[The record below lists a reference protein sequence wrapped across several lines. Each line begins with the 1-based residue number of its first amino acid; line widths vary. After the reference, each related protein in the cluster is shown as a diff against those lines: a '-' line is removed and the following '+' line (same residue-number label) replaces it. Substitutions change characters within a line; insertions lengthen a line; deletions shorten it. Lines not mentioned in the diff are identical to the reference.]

1 MRDTPPQPSRALA
14 PNRPRR
20 ITITP
25 TLYPRRIPSDSSVC
39 AGYDEF
45 RHRPTPSYPS
55 MILRRHLLPFLVL
68 LALHGI
74 RDVSAANAA
83 HREQVTR
90 KVAEEYP
97 SLEVI
102 YRDLHAHPEL
112 SFMES
117 RTAALV
123 AGELRSLGFAVTE
136 KVGNTGVVGVL
147 TNGAGPTVLIRAD
160 MDGLPIKEETGLPYA
175 STGLSTNL
183 AGQVLPAMHAC
194 AHDAHVT
201 TLIGTARTL
210 RLLTHLW
217 SGKLVLIA
225 QPAEEIGAGARAML
239 ADGLY
244 SRFPLPDFA
253 LTLHA
258 WGPQPAGVICYAEGP
273 SYANVDTLDILVRG
287 YGGHGSRPHLA
298 KDPIVLASEI
308 VLMLQTI
315 VSRELEPGTPA
326 VVTVGSIHGGTKHN
340 IIPDEVRLQLTLRS
354 YSDAVADHLV
364 RSIERMCAN
373 LARAAGIP
381 EDRLPVI
388 SHAEQRLPLVDNHG
402 PLTRRLA
409 ATFEDWFGKDRV
421 VVEKP
426 TTGGEDF
433 GLLGRTSHRIP
444 VFAWWVGAQDPAK
457 LDAAKRGVTPLASNH
472 SALFAPVPEPTIKAS
487 VISFCAAA
495 LDLMPAR

>member
-1 MRDTPPQPSRALA
+1 MMIQRLALA
-14 PNRPRR
+14 FAH
-20 ITITP
+20 
-25 TLYPRRIPSDSSVC
+25 LVAVHGSWA
-39 AGYDEF
+39 AGATD
-45 RHRPTPSYPS
+45 PA
-55 MILRRHLLPFLVL
+55 I
-68 LALHGI
+68 
-74 RDVSAANAA
+74 
-83 HREQVTR
+83 REQVNR
-90 KVAEEYP
+90 KVAAEYP

-102 YRDLHAHPEL
+102 YRELHARPEL

-117 RTAALV
+117 NTAALV
-123 AGELRSLGFAVTE
+123 ARELRSLGFAVTE

-147 TNGAGPTVLIRAD
+147 TNGTGPTVLLRAD
-160 MDGLPIKEETGLPYA
+160 MDALPIKEETGLSYA

-183 AGQVLPAMHAC
+183 SGQGLPAMHAC
-194 AHDAHVT
+194 AHDAHIT
-201 TLIGTARTL
+201 SLIGAARTL
-210 RLLTHLW
+210 RALTNHW
-217 SGKLVLIA
+217 AGTLVLIA

-239 ADGLY
+239 ADGLF

-258 WGPQPAGVICYAEGP
+258 WGPLPAGVIGYAEGP

-364 RSIERMCAN
+364 RSIERICAN

-388 SHAEQRLPLVDNHG
+388 SHAEQRLPLVDNN
-402 PLTRRLA
+402 PMLTRRLA
-409 ATFEDWFGKDRV
+409 ATFQNWFGQNQV
-421 VVEKP
+421 LAEKP

-433 GLLGRTSHRIP
+433 GLLGRTSHRVP
-444 VFAWWVGAQDPAK
+444 VFAWWVGAQDPAR

-472 SALFAPVPEPTIKAS
+472 SALFAPVPEPTIKTS
-487 VISFCAAA
+487 ILSFCAAV

>member
-1 MRDTPPQPSRALA
+1 MLIQR
-14 PNRPRR
+14 
-20 ITITP
+20 
-25 TLYPRRIPSDSSVC
+25 
-39 AGYDEF
+39 
-45 RHRPTPSYPS
+45 
-55 MILRRHLLPFLVL
+55 
-68 LALHGI
+68 LALVFAHLVAVHG
-74 RDVSAANAA
+74 SWAAGATDPA
-83 HREQVTR
+83 IREQVNR
-90 KVAEEYP
+90 KVTAEYP
-97 SLEVI
+97 SLEAM

-112 SFMES
+112 SFMEY
-117 RTAALV
+117 RTAARV
-123 AGELRSLGFAVTE
+123 AQELRALDFAVTE
-136 KVGNTGVVGVL
+136 KVGNTGIVGVF
-147 TNGAGPTVLIRAD
+147 TNGAGPTVLLRAD
-160 MDGLPIKEETGLPYA
+160 MDGLPMKEETGLPYA
-175 STGLSTNL
+175 SRGLSTNL
-183 AGQVLPAMHAC
+183 AGQAVPAMHAC
-194 AHDAHVT
+194 AHDAHIT

-210 RLLTHLW
+210 RALTNHW
-217 SGKLVLIA
+217 AGTLVLIA

-239 ADGLY
+239 ADGLF

-258 WGPQPAGVICYAEGP
+258 WGPLPAGVIGYAEGP

-364 RSIERMCAN
+364 RSIERICAN

-381 EDRLPVI
+381 EDRLPLI
-388 SHAEQRLPLVDNHG
+388 THAEQRLPLVDNNA
-402 PLTRRLA
+402 PLTRRLV
-409 ATFEDWFGKDRV
+409 ATFEDWFGKEQV
-421 VVEKP
+421 VSEKP

-433 GLLGRTSHRIP
+433 GLLGRTSHRVP

-457 LDAAKRGVTPLASNH
+457 LDAARRGTTPLASNH
-472 SALFAPVPEPTIKAS
+472 SALFAPLPEPTIKAS
-487 VISFCAAA
+487 ILSFCAAA
-495 LDLMPAR
+495 LDLMPRAIERNGATR